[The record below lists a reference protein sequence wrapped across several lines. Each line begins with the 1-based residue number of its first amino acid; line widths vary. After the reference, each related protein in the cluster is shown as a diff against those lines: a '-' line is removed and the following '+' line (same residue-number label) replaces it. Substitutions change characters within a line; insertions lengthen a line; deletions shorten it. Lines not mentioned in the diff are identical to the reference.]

1 VARRQ
6 CSYCEEVAKSSLSLA
21 DQDWIAIVLNIGS
34 GKNHK
39 RFSGRACPKHKEKLL
54 QKATEF
60 YMMKG

>member
-1 VARRQ
+1 MATRK
-6 CSYCEEVAKSSLSLA
+6 CSYCEEVAKPIALA
-21 DQDWIAIVLNIGS
+21 DQGWIAIVLNVGS

-39 RFSGRACPKHKEKLL
+39 RFAGRACPKHREKPV